1 MRAKKVYTEVTFVG
15 LFGLFIYKNEKT
27 GSKESLRNLPMSNSD
42 RSKCKSSLST
52 SKCKEIE
59 VLLLLCEV
67 KNSELS

>member
-1 MRAKKVYTEVTFVG
+1 VRAKKLYTEITFVG

-27 GSKESLRNLPMSNSD
+27 GSKESLRNLHLLLSELD
-42 RSKCKSSLST
+42 IGKSSLSI

-67 KNSELS
+67 KSSELS